1 MYEQRL
7 IREAV
12 VERTGKRFLDGL
24 SSDEEMFRYLMDN
37 SITSKDALNLSP
49 GVALTAEQVAALT
62 HDIVWMEPRE
72 LNGEHVLVPV
82 LYLAHANDR
91 LAPNGTL
98 IQGQDVALITGG
110 DLKNQ
115 GTLRASSD
123 LQTIAGNVENSGLMQ
138 ATEHL
143 SLLATE
149 SIRNAL
155 GGIIKGGDVSANA
168 LTGNLI
174 NERTVGTTKGQ
185 NGGYTW
191 SLSTADN
198 AARIEAGN
206 TLDLAA
212 GLSVLNVGGALQAGG
227 DARVTAGGNLLI
239 TAAEEVDSSSGRAK
253 RAYWSQSQITQH
265 GSDVQ
270 VGGNLSA
277 SAGGDL
283 SVIAST
289 IKAGEDVQLNAAGN
303 VTIASAANESHAE
316 YHRKGGGKKI
326 DKVDDTVRQQ
336 SSLIEAGGA
345 LDIDAGKNL
354 RLSASQLKAGDEA
367 YLYAGDQLSL
377 EAAQNSD
384 YHLYDYQK
392 KGSFGSKKT
401 QRDEVTDVKHVGSQI
416 TTGGNLM
423 LVSEGNQL
431 YQAAK
436 LDSGMDITL
445 DSGGSITFE
454 AVKDL
459 HQESHEKSSSSLAW
473 VSMSGKGSTDE
484 RIQQSVLVA
493 QGQMAINAANG
504 INIDI
509 KQVDQQTISQAINAM
524 VTADPQLAWL
534 KDAEKRGDV
543 DWRLVREVHDSYKYS
558 HSSLGPGA
566 MIAIAIVITVLTAG
580 SGTAIAAASSASSTA
595 TNAALAAGFSQ
606 ATAVSIGAAAAA
618 ATTAAMSA
626 AMSQAVISTINKKGN
641 IGEALKNVT
650 SPDSLKGYMVSGL
663 VAGFAAGVLDKAFGV
678 TSENVGK
685 ATHGF
690 DLSKLDGFTK
700 YAGYTLTEN
709 AFAATVNSAING
721 GSLKNALAQAAIG
734 TVADSLSASIYNKL
748 GARLE
753 FSGLPAKVAAHALV
767 GGLIAELAGGDFNTG
782 ALAAG
787 ANEAF
792 VATVG
797 DAIFQG
803 NAHDQLLALT
813 SQLIGMSVVAVAG
826 GSDKDQAISGW
837 VASQA
842 TRFNSLDHPTAEKL
856 LNDIKDCKASNTCS
870 AEKIRG
876 VITSYEKL
884 SAERSARIDA
894 CKTVQ
899 CVEAIRANTIAMD
912 DPVAKDL
919 LDLFKR
925 SVSYDMAGLL
935 TGDPSKLAT
944 PSQGVD
950 PWGATFVTDD
960 QLIFAKYIKEGW
972 LIDAEMDQLEVWD
985 SQTDWID
992 RAVGRKLTLQEKA
1005 SSLLELTT
1013 TAAIGIIGGRGT
1025 LGTKGVIKSSE
1036 TIGKPVEAVINGRKR
1051 LLRVDIEPNGKLQI
1065 QSGGGKDSIV
1075 DFRPDL
1081 SKPLGPQISQAF
1093 KRLPKSAIDQLIKN
1107 AEKGLKRLQETGNM

>member
-1 MYEQRL
+1 M
-7 IREAV
+7 
-12 VERTGKRFLDGL
+12 
-24 SSDEEMFRYLMDN
+24 
-37 SITSKDALNLSP
+37 
-49 GVALTAEQVAALT
+49 
-62 HDIVWMEPRE
+62 
-72 LNGEHVLVPV
+72 
-82 LYLAHANDR
+82 
-91 LAPNGTL
+91 
-98 IQGQDVALITGG
+98 
-110 DLKNQ
+110 
-115 GTLRASSD
+115 
-123 LQTIAGNVENSGLMQ
+123 
-138 ATEHL
+138 
-143 SLLATE
+143 
-149 SIRNAL
+149 
-155 GGIIKGGDVSANA
+155 
-168 LTGNLI
+168 
-174 NERTVGTTKGQ
+174 
-185 NGGYTW
+185 
-191 SLSTADN
+191 
-198 AARIEAGN
+198 
-206 TLDLAA
+206 
-212 GLSVLNVGGALQAGG
+212 
-227 DARVTAGGNLLI
+227 
-239 TAAEEVDSSSGRAK
+239 
-253 RAYWSQSQITQH
+253 
-265 GSDVQ
+265 
-270 VGGNLSA
+270 
-277 SAGGDL
+277 
-283 SVIAST
+283 
-289 IKAGEDVQLNAAGN
+289 
-303 VTIASAANESHAE
+303 
-316 YHRKGGGKKI
+316 
-326 DKVDDTVRQQ
+326 
-336 SSLIEAGGA
+336 
-345 LDIDAGKNL
+345 
-354 RLSASQLKAGDEA
+354 
-367 YLYAGDQLSL
+367 
-377 EAAQNSD
+377 
-384 YHLYDYQK
+384 
-392 KGSFGSKKT
+392 
-401 QRDEVTDVKHVGSQI
+401 
-416 TTGGNLM
+416 
-423 LVSEGNQL
+423 
-431 YQAAK
+431 
-436 LDSGMDITL
+436 
-445 DSGGSITFE
+445 
-454 AVKDL
+454 
-459 HQESHEKSSSSLAW
+459 
-473 VSMSGKGSTDE
+473 
-484 RIQQSVLVA
+484 
-493 QGQMAINAANG
+493 
-504 INIDI
+504 
-509 KQVDQQTISQAINAM
+509 
-524 VTADPQLAWL
+524 
-534 KDAEKRGDV
+534 
-543 DWRLVREVHDSYKYS
+543 
-558 HSSLGPGA
+558 
-566 MIAIAIVITVLTAG
+566 
-580 SGTAIAAASSASSTA
+580 
-595 TNAALAAGFSQ
+595 
-606 ATAVSIGAAAAA
+606 
-618 ATTAAMSA
+618 
-626 AMSQAVISTINKKGN
+626 
-641 IGEALKNVT
+641 
-650 SPDSLKGYMVSGL
+650 
-663 VAGFAAGVLDKAFGV
+663 
-678 TSENVGK
+678 
-685 ATHGF
+685 
-690 DLSKLDGFTK
+690 
-700 YAGYTLTEN
+700 
-709 AFAATVNSAING
+709 
-721 GSLKNALAQAAIG
+721 
-734 TVADSLSASIYNKL
+734 
-748 GARLE
+748 E